1 MRHFLRAARPVGVLA
16 GGVLAGPATRALVAG
31 PGPLEC
37 LATPD
42 PSTASGA
49 VDLSVIARRADA
61 DLLVTACAVEE
72 PVAIPDRHPA
82 APGLDRSSR
91 SGHPPALL
99 SGALRSPIAMT
110 DEARADSHPPGLRL
124 STARGAVLHRTLYP

>member
-1 MRHFLRAARPVGVLA
+1 MRHFLRSASLVGVLA
-16 GGVLAGPATRALVAG
+16 GGVLAGPAARALVAG

-37 LATPD
+37 LAAPD
-42 PSTASGA
+42 PRTASDA
-49 VDLSVIARRADA
+49 VDLSAIARTADA

-72 PVAIPDRHPA
+72 PVAVLDRHPA

-91 SGHPPALL
+91 SGHAPA
-99 SGALRSPIAMT
+99 SCGGALRVLIAMI